1 MTTYCNVISFGEK
14 TTLLKLYFRWQEI
27 SKEKKAKFNDEK
39 KIYFIRGKDEFK
51 TINRFD
57 RNIYV

>member
-1 MTTYCNVISFGEK
+1 VISFGEK